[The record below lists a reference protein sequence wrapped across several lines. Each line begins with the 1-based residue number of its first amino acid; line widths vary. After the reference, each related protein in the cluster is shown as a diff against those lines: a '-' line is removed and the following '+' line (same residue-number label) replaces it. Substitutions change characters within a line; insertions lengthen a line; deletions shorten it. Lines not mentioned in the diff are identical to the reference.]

1 MNNGMDF
8 YAIEPASAGLA
19 AARVKRIMEGVGAV
33 MVSGMEQRP
42 EAKPYEVVGG
52 VAVMAMRGL
61 MVASALPWELELAD
75 MSRIESGLKAA
86 GRDPEVSSILI
97 SVDSPGGQ
105 VTGTISL
112 SDTVAAVNKIKPITA
127 HIGGV
132 GASAGYW
139 VASQAGKVTADRMA
153 RIGAIGVVDIL
164 YDDSAAALAAGI
176 KPVVIETS
184 PLKSMGMPGV
194 PVSAEMVEEAK
205 RIVAG
210 YMEAFTASIKA
221 GRGIDPKTV
230 ATGQTWF
237 AKDAKALGLID
248 RIATF
253 DETLTAMIEK
263 NNATAK
269 ARTAQARGRMAL
281 LD

>member
-1 MNNGMDF
+1 MNNGIDF
-8 YAIEPASAGLA
+8 YAIEPASAGPA

-33 MVSGMEQRP
+33 MVSGMDQRP

-52 VAVMAMRGL
+52 VAVIRINGI
-61 MVASALPWELELAD
+61 MVNASYWSDEAD
-75 MSRIESGLKAA
+75 MSRIESALKAA
-86 GRDPEVSSILI
+86 ASDDAVASILLAI
-97 SVDSPGGQ
+97 DSPGGQ

-112 SDTVAAVNKIKPITA
+112 ADTVSAVNKVKPITS
-127 HIGGV
+127 HINGV
-132 GASAGYW
+132 GASAAYW
-139 VASQAGKVTADRMA
+139 TASQAKSITASRMA
-153 RIGAIGVVDIL
+153 RIGSIGVSVIL
-164 YDDSAAALAAGI
+164 YDTSVQAANEGVR
-176 KPVVIETS
+176 PVVVETS
-184 PLKSMGMPGV
+184 PLKSIGADGV
-194 PVSAEMVEEAK
+194 PITDEMVAEVKGVVEGYEAEFK
-205 RIVAG
+205 A
-210 YMEAFTASIKA
+210 AIKA

-248 RIATF
+248 RIASF